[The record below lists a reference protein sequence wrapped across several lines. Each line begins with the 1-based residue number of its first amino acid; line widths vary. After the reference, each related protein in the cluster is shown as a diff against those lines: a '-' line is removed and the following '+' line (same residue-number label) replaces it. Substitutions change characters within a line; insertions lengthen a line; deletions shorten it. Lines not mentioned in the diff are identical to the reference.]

1 MELDELASASW
12 KSGGHARSMARTS
25 NRAPHAGGASS
36 SCSPNSPQFGGW
48 AGGSPSGGP
57 SHHSSLSGGWGYA
70 ASLSPSPSPSLREI
84 LEDEVQR
91 EQKVGSGGGGSQ
103 KGMAS
108 ASGGGG
114 GGVGSGSWGSS
125 APSAKGVSLA
135 EFVKPRKGHRG
146 SKNSTTPPQ
155 NTWAA
160 EAANSG
166 SPQAVTQAVSLATI
180 QAEEQKNR
188 CPEAARLAQRA
199 QQSEAWRNRW
209 MPISR
214 PRTQRLVLGPC
225 FSKTFPD
232 GCVCVCIA

>member
-1 MELDELASASW
+1 MELEELASAS
-12 KSGGHARSMARTS
+12 SRGGGHTRSMPRPS
-25 NRAPHAGGASS
+25 NRPPHAGGASS

-48 AGGSPSGGP
+48 AGGSTSGGG
-57 SHHSSLSGGWGYA
+57 SHHSSLSGGWGHA

-91 EQKVGSGGGGSQ
+91 EQKVGSGGGGGQ
-103 KGMAS
+103 RGAAS

-125 APSAKGVSLA
+125 APSSKGVSLA

-160 EAANSG
+160 DAASSG
-166 SPQAVTQAVSLATI
+166 SPQAVSLATI

-188 CPEAARLAQRA
+188 CPEAARLAERA
-199 QQSEAWRNRW
+199 QQSEAWRNR
-209 MPISR
+209 
-214 PRTQRLVLGPC
+214 
-225 FSKTFPD
+225 
-232 GCVCVCIA
+232 